1 MALSE
6 FDTWFR
12 SRFSRTSSAPI
23 ITTFVFSDL
32 LGIML
37 SFGFG
42 FIWVEA
48 YGWIVLGDSGFIN
61 LRSFV
66 TYWPYLP
73 IFIIIFQI
81 IGLYPGI
88 SLAPSEELKR
98 FSIGSLIAYG
108 GVIFSRLIE
117 NQGWDEVNTAFTI
130 SVFFS
135 AFILLTV
142 RNIAHLFLRKIGIR
156 GIPAVVYGNG
166 STARLFIDRM
176 QGSTKIG
183 YMPVLILGDEKPGA
197 TESAKEYKGVPII
210 NDISIGPEIVKRHK
224 IKMAIVTMDYHDTDK
239 RELKRLLDNS
249 VSAFRYHVI
258 IPDFFDSTNIW
269 MSVRD
274 FDGLLG
280 FVTSI
285 KLGMLWNLGIK
296 RLIDIFVVIIGGF
309 LILPALL
316 LVAFLVK
323 LTSPG
328 PVLYGHERLGRGGKP
343 FYAWKFRSMAS
354 DANERLEKLLESN
367 PDIKKEWEENRKL
380 KNDPRIT
387 KLGKFLRRTSIDEF
401 PQLINI
407 LKGEMSLVGPRP
419 ITEGEVEKYGEN
431 FDWIFSVRPGLTGL
445 WQVSGR
451 SEKDYAARV
460 SYDTYY
466 LRSWSVW
473 LDIWVIYK
481 TFGAVVHGKGAY

>member
-1 MALSE
+1 MTLSE
-6 FDTWFR
+6 FGVWFR
-12 SRFSRTSSAPI
+12 ARFNRTSSAPI
-23 ITTFVFSDL
+23 ITTFIFSDL
-32 LGIML
+32 LGLML

-48 YGWIVLGDSGFIN
+48 YGWIILGDPGFIN

-88 SLAPSEELKR
+88 SLAPSEELRR
-98 FSIGSLIAYG
+98 FGIGSFIAYG
-108 GVIFSRLIE
+108 GVVISRLIE
-117 NQGWDEVNTAFTI
+117 NQGWDGVNSAFTI
-130 SVFFS
+130 CVFFS

-142 RNIAHLFLRKIGIR
+142 RNIAHLFLRKIGLK
-156 GIPAVVYGNG
+156 GIPAVVYGSGN
-166 STARLFIDRM
+166 TAKLFIDRARN
-176 QGSTKIG
+176 STKMG
-183 YMPVLILGDEKPGA
+183 YMPVLILDDEKPGA
-197 TESAKEYKGVPII
+197 TENAKEYNGIPII
-210 NDISIGPEIVKRHK
+210 HDISIGPEIVKRHN

-239 RELKRLLDNS
+239 RNLKRLLSHS

-258 IPDFFDSTNIW
+258 IPDFFDNTNIW

-285 KLGMLWNLGIK
+285 KLGMPWNLGIK
-296 RLIDIFVVIIGGF
+296 RFIDLFVVILGG
-309 LILPALL
+309 LIILPALL
-316 LVAFLVK
+316 LVALLVK
-323 LTSPG
+323 LTSSG
-328 PVLYGHERLGRGGKP
+328 PVLYGHKRLGRGGKP
-343 FYAWKFRSMAS
+343 FRAWKFRSMAS
-354 DANERLEKLLESN
+354 DANERLEELLESN
-367 PDIKKEWEENRKL
+367 PDIKKEWEESHKL

-407 LKGEMSLVGPRP
+407 LKGDMSLVGPRP
-419 ITEGEVEKYGEN
+419 ITEAEVEKYGEN
-431 FDWIFSVRPGLTGL
+431 FEWIFSVRPGLSGL

-451 SEKDYAARV
+451 SETDYAARV